1 MSRARGKPDP
11 EARLARELEEDG
23 RCVEEVRRWLRV
35 AEGLTESERGAGLRA
50 VAEQLLLARIVAL
63 VVAVDPEELRAKL
76 RKDPRLLTALLN
88 AFIRLSGNLR
98 KDQAAAEEPLE
109 AITPA
114 GNEDLTERLKLL

>member
-35 AEGLTESERGAGLRA
+35 AEGLTEVERGAGLRA

-109 AITPA
+109 AITPE
-114 GNEDLTERLKLL
+114 GNEDLTDRLKLL